1 MSDEGRLPYIFN
13 LNECDLTSLPYV
25 GGKNASLGEM
35 IRAGLPVPPGFAVT
49 TEAYR
54 KFISQNRLRKPI
66 NDLMRDLNPRDIEQV
81 NATSQSIRQMI
92 EEAPISEGIAVV
104 IEDAYNRLW
113 RSLQMPLVPV
123 AVRSSATAE
132 DLPGASFAGQQE
144 TYLFVRTA
152 DEVIDKVRKCW
163 SSLFTPRAITYRIRQ
178 GFDHEKVLISV
189 GVQKMVNSFTAGVM
203 FTLNPATGDVSV
215 IVIDA
220 NWGVGESV
228 VSGVV
233 TPDQFVVDKINLEI
247 LKKTISRKDVYFTTS
262 PERNKLVEME
272 VEEER
277 KEVQSVIDKDIK
289 ELARFGKLIE
299 AHYGK
304 AMDIEWAI
312 DKDLPAGG
320 NVRILQSRPETVWS
334 QKKVEPVVQPKAS
347 ALEHIVAGMLQGK
360 KF

>member
-203 FTLNPATGDVSV
+203 FTLNPASGDVSV

>member
-1 MSDEGRLPYIFN
+1 MGQEVSSPYILRFE
-13 LNECDLTSLPYV
+13 ECDLSFLPLV
-25 GGKNASLGEM
+25 GGKNASLGEL
-35 IRAGLPVPPGFAVT
+35 IRAGIPVPPGYAIT
-49 TEAYR
+49 TEAYDVFLNQQGL
-54 KFISQNRLRKPI
+54 KKPIFDRLRGLDPQ
-66 NDLMRDLNPRDIEQV
+66 DIAEV
-81 NATSQSIRQMI
+81 G
-92 EEAPISEGIAVV
+92 EASHFV
-104 IEDAYNRLW
+104 
-113 RSLQMPLVPV
+113 RSLIESTPIPEEIATAIGDTYNQFWLELQLPLMPV

-144 TYLFVRTA
+144 TYLFVRTQ
-152 DEVIDKVRKCW
+152 EEILDKVRLCW
-163 SSLFTPRAITYRIRQ
+163 SSLFTPRAITYRLKM

-203 FTLNPATGDVSV
+203 FTLNPASGDVSV

-228 VSGVV
+228 VSGSV

-247 LKKTISRKDVYFTTS
+247 LKKTISRKEMYFTTNA
-262 PERNKLVEME
+262 ERNKLVEME

-277 KEVQSVIDKDIK
+277 KEVQSVIDKDIR

-304 AMDIEWAI
+304 QMDIEWAV

-320 NVRILQSRPETVWS
+320 NVRILQARPETVWS
-334 QKKVEPVVQPKAS
+334 QKKVEPVVQPRAT
-347 ALEHIVAGMLQGK
+347 AMEHIVAGLMQGK